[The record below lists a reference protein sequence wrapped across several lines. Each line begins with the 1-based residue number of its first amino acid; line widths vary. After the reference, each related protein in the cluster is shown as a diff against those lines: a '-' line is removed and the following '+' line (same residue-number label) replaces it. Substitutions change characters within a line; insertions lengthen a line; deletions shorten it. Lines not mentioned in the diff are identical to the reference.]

1 MKFVHVYYM
10 NVSQVADESAA
21 CISTMDNHDH
31 REEVSAQISFE
42 RDLLAQL
49 DKFIPIHKKNG
60 GCYTQVVSLIDW
72 EKVAFDGHSA
82 EECRQCWVTI
92 QSRLR
97 VHRTMGELLA
107 DAQAALWDIHR
118 VRSALKR
125 KLLTN
130 GGPKYPGGPFLL
142 FSRKQYPKLRKQHP
156 DVHPAELLTQL
167 REEYEALPAEKRQ
180 AYEEKAAAAV
190 AQFKTALKTLEHLYP
205 ELGLLRTLGP
215 PTRPPTGSELYRLEQ
230 KRSSRR
236 KSARP
241 FNSLFYDKKNEYL
254 SRASRLRAHYLAL
267 VDEYML
273 HFPGWDVPGA
283 PTYRL
288 CRVNLKNAK
297 PVTGRDVFL
306 REKMPTDF
314 GVLDERDWRNILKRK
329 FFLLNPADKE
339 KYEERARQLTIEA
352 AESEFQGNAATQSG
366 PNAKIEAAAWR
377 QLLADAEAELIAKTP
392 ATFEAQPVFD
402 AEAQAEFEA
411 GAVADFEAER
421 MSRLEYEDG
430 QIVFET
436 ETLSEFEAEAL
447 AECVARGDLDGS
459 QVVFE
464 TAAEDQSVL
473 EAVAELPVPETVTQ
487 AESGTRLTPET
498 ETLPEPET
506 ETQSESQTQ
515 LAPETETLPEPE
527 TETQSES
534 QTRLAPEA
542 ENGAVPETETQFQPD
557 TETPFQPDTETP
569 LQRETETP
577 FQPDTESEA
586 VLEAKTR
593 ADPET
598 ETQIDLH
605 TQNQLRTAS
614 DTELHAD
621 TATRSELEA
630 GAPEAEYPNAGLVRL
645 ERLPDLHALEGFSD
659 IDLEA
664 ETDADLTELRPV
676 SALEPEPVGGGTEL
690 TCTGQHTDGAAL
702 EPCLDSPTLN
712 GASSD
717 MTLGG
722 PAGDGVFSPGR
733 RPEGHGPPSPEIG
746 RKKRK
751 KLHDGEIPVDEPPP
765 KKKKKKKIR
774 DRVEGASAKDDENNS
789 EAPWSAGPA
798 RRPLPDLRTP
808 EPEPTLSG
816 GDGPAP
822 SCPGPQIAGK
832 AAPENEESQE
842 ADVPVEETP
851 RKKKRKKKVRVRLEG
866 PSATEDQ
873 NISEAPSSAGPARRP
888 LPDLRT
894 PEPEPTLSGGKG
906 PAPSCP
912 GPQIVDKAAP
922 EDKRSQ
928 EANIPVGETPRKKRR
943 KKKVRDR
950 LGGASAAIED
960 ENNSEAPSSAGP
972 ARRPLPDLRTPE
984 PEPTLSGGNGPAPS
998 CSTPQTT
1005 DGAAPENEKPY
1016 DADIPVDKT
1025 PRKKKKKRKGR
1036 NRLEEA
1042 VATGNG
1048 NNSEVRSSAGP
1059 SRRPLSNLRTPEPE
1073 PTLSGGNGPAPS
1085 CPGPQATDGAAAE
1098 NGVSQEADIPVDETP
1113 RKKKRK
1119 KTMRDRLE
1127 GTSATEDENNSEAP
1141 WSTGP
1146 ARRPLPALRT
1156 PEPEPTLSG
1165 GDGPAPSCPGPQA
1178 TDGAAPENE
1187 DGTPDNVVT
1196 LEAISKVEDAPAENL
1211 AKDKDND
1218 KNITENVD
1226 MKEENHG
1233 TNENDASTPTKSKAD
1248 GPGATGG
1255 YGSRRR
1261 SSRFMSRLGRSSVR
1275 PSHAN
1280 RSPTVVRA
1288 LESSGTSGGRPRRS
1302 CRIKRGNVAT
1312 VPEKPPQMPPTSRQN
1327 CDTSSA
1333 TIREGAAG
1341 TDRKRRSCVAG
1352 DVSSSAE
1359 VKSEVLEKQ
1368 IKAEPRVSV
1377 ERDTKYELINLSEL
1391 TDSVCVEYEPL
1402 QLQPVV
1408 KLEREPGSALYT

>member
-1 MKFVHVYYM
+1 M
-10 NVSQVADESAA
+10 S
-21 CISTMDNHDH
+21 
-31 REEVSAQISFE
+31 
-42 RDLLAQL
+42 
-49 DKFIPIHKKNG
+49 
-60 GCYTQVVSLIDW
+60 
-72 EKVAFDGHSA
+72 VAFDGHSA

-190 AQFKTALKTLEHLYP
+190 AQFKTALKSLEHLHP

-230 KRSSRR
+230 KRSRR

-297 PVTGRDVFL
+297 PVTARDVFL

-352 AESEFQGNAATQSG
+352 AESEFQGNAGAQSA
-366 PNAKIEAAAWR
+366 PKAKIEAAAWR
-377 QLLADAEAELIAKTP
+377 QLLADAEAELITETP

-402 AEAQAEFEA
+402 AEAQTEFET

-421 MSRLEYEDG
+421 MSRVEYEDG

-447 AECVARGDLDGS
+447 AECVARGDLDDS

-464 TAAEDQSVL
+464 TSAEDQSVL
-473 EAVAELPVPETVTQ
+473 EAVTELPVPETVAQ
-487 AESGTRLTPET
+487 AESETQLPPET
-498 ETLPEPET
+498 ETLPEPDT
-506 ETQSESQTQ
+506 ETQSESQTR

-542 ENGAVPETETQFQPD
+542 ETQAVP
-557 TETPFQPDTETP
+557 
-569 LQRETETP
+569 ETETP
-577 FQPDTESEA
+577 FQPGTESEA
-586 VLEAKTR
+586 VLEAESR

-605 TQNQLRTAS
+605 TQNHQRTAS
-614 DTELHAD
+614 DTEHHAD
-621 TATRSELEA
+621 TATRCGLEA
-630 GAPEAEYPNAGLVRL
+630 GSPEAEYPAASLVRL

-690 TCTGQHTDGAAL
+690 TCAEQHTDGAAL
-702 EPCLDSPTLN
+702 E
-712 GASSD
+712 
-717 MTLGG
+717 
-722 PAGDGVFSPGR
+722 
-733 RPEGHGPPSPEIG
+733 
-746 RKKRK
+746 RK
-751 KLHDGEIPVDEPPP
+751 KLRDGETPVDEPPR

-774 DRVEGASAKDDENNS
+774 DRVEGASAKEDEKNS
-789 EAPWSAGPA
+789 EAPSSAGPSRRPLPDLRTPEPEPTLSGGNGPAPSSRGPQTADNAAPEKEESQEADVPVEETPRKKKRKKKARVRLEGPSATEDQNKSEAPSSAGPA

-822 SCPGPQIAGK
+822 SCPGPQATDG
-832 AAPENEESQE
+832 AAPEDKRSQE
-842 ADVPVEETP
+842 VNIPVGETP
-851 RKKKRKKKVRVRLEG
+851 RKKKRKKKVR
-866 PSATEDQ
+866 
-873 NISEAPSSAGPARRP
+873 
-888 LPDLRT
+888 
-894 PEPEPTLSGGKG
+894 
-906 PAPSCP
+906 
-912 GPQIVDKAAP
+912 
-922 EDKRSQ
+922 
-928 EANIPVGETPRKKRR
+928 
-943 KKKVRDR
+943 DR
-950 LGGASAAIED
+950 LGGASAIED

-972 ARRPLPDLRTPE
+972 ARRPLPALRTPE
-984 PEPTLSGGNGPAPS
+984 PEPTLPGGDGPAPS
-998 CSTPQTT
+998 CPGPQTT
-1005 DGAAPENEKPY
+1005 DGSAAPENEKPY

-1025 PRKKKKKRKGR
+1025 PRKKKKKKRKGR
-1036 NRLEEA
+1036 NRLEET
-1042 VATGNG
+1042 VATENG
-1048 NNSEVRSSAGP
+1048 NNSE
-1059 SRRPLSNLRTPEPE
+1059 
-1073 PTLSGGNGPAPS
+1073 APS
-1085 CPGPQATDGAAAE
+1085 
-1098 NGVSQEADIPVDETP
+1098 
-1113 RKKKRK
+1113 
-1119 KTMRDRLE
+1119 
-1127 GTSATEDENNSEAP
+1127 
-1141 WSTGP
+1141 STGP
-1146 ARRPLPALRT
+1146 ARRPLPDLRT

-1178 TDGAAPENE
+1178 TDGAAPE
-1187 DGTPDNVVT
+1187 
-1196 LEAISKVEDAPAENL
+1196 
-1211 AKDKDND
+1211 
-1218 KNITENVD
+1218 
-1226 MKEENHG
+1226 
-1233 TNENDASTPTKSKAD
+1233 
-1248 GPGATGG
+1248 
-1255 YGSRRR
+1255 
-1261 SSRFMSRLGRSSVR
+1261 
-1275 PSHAN
+1275 
-1280 RSPTVVRA
+1280 
-1288 LESSGTSGGRPRRS
+1288 
-1302 CRIKRGNVAT
+1302 
-1312 VPEKPPQMPPTSRQN
+1312 
-1327 CDTSSA
+1327 
-1333 TIREGAAG
+1333 
-1341 TDRKRRSCVAG
+1341 
-1352 DVSSSAE
+1352 
-1359 VKSEVLEKQ
+1359 
-1368 IKAEPRVSV
+1368 
-1377 ERDTKYELINLSEL
+1377 
-1391 TDSVCVEYEPL
+1391 
-1402 QLQPVV
+1402 
-1408 KLEREPGSALYT
+1408 